1 MTKKQ
6 DKTIDL
12 QGWLTQTEYA
22 RQTGYK
28 LNTISQWV
36 RRAKEGEGKQKIAYL
51 DVEALGITLVKKLQ

>member
-22 RQTGYK
+22 KKHNYN
-28 LNTISQWV
+28 LNTVSQWV
-36 RRAKEGEGKQKIAYL
+36 KRAKDRKGTQKIDWL
-51 DVEALGITLVKKLQ
+51 DVPELGITLVKSL